1 MKEIVIKVPD
11 DYKSRI
17 ASSWNRDFDVRS
29 SIESGVTLEEA
40 IIENWKE
47 KTDTLMRG
55 KTIQFYRLATD
66 MLLDKY
72 ILALDENDTKPLSSA
87 LQQVYKIINEV
98 EVEMQEWRMSE
109 KEQE

>member
-29 SIESGVTLEEA
+29 SIENGVPLDEA
-40 IIENWKE
+40 MIKNWKE
-47 KTDTLMRG
+47 KIDVLNGG
-55 KTIQFYRLATD
+55 KTIAFYRLATN

-72 ILALDENDTKPLSSA
+72 ILALDENDSKPLSKA
-87 LQQVYKIINEV
+87 LQQVFEIINEV
-98 EVEMQEWRMSE
+98 EVEMERRA
-109 KEQE
+109 KNDKR